1 MTKTNK
7 SLLCALLATVLVL
20 TCALAL
26 LPVALPTSANA
37 ATNTITYLTN
47 PSAENKSNP
56 AVTGDFT
63 AIDSTNTD
71 NTLKLVLGSKVF
83 LGGEDGLKLGSS
95 NGAGDFSFV
104 VPQNA
109 ISISFK
115 IKAFNAKE
123 VGSFNI
129 GSTTYTITSEFADYV
144 YPKSGSLKVGET
156 ITLKSTKRAYVKSI
170 SITYEESS
178 SNPVTVTING
188 AVQEGNVVD
197 NDQYKLSVEGA
208 GDKGLV
214 VGGQYKATL
223 QLKSADLTA
232 TLKANGTEIESGTI
246 YDIGEATTLAFT
258 VEVQQNTC
266 EHTHKTFVP
275 ASEPTCQTKGNETAY
290 YHCDDC
296 GHNFAD
302 EAMTVPFTPVELPL
316 ADHNL
321 VVDAENS
328 SAATCITDGNE
339 VKKCTTEGCT
349 YVEETVIPALG
360 HDFDE
365 NDICTRC
372 GVKKP
377 YSVTIEPS
385 DFTETGGY
393 KPNNGEKIINN
404 ISVTVY
410 QVMKQGTNIQ
420 FQKNAG
426 YLILNNVSLKSIKI
440 TPSTNYITVSIF
452 DSAENAEKN
461 NGGTT
466 VSAVDGVYALNV
478 TNKYIRI
485 AAGSDTVKLSS
496 IEVVYPE
503 HDHQYKDVYD
513 ETYHWQACEVCNLST
528 EKAEHDWTEES
539 TIDSTC
545 TVEGEKVSNCDC
557 GATKTETIAP
567 KGHDWGEWVA
577 IEGNQHQRTC
587 KRDPAHTETADCEL
601 VYDGDESGHW
611 QKCETCHRKTDTEEH
626 VWDDGTVRREAT
638 CTTEGVK
645 GFSCTVCHKGTKSEA
660 IPALGHNYSQTSR
673 TDSTCSTKGSL
684 VETCDKCGDVK
695 TTTLELAPDKHEHI
709 VVDMAVAATCTAEG
723 KTEGTHCEACHTVV
737 KAQNVIPVDPNVHEW
752 DVPRHVDGT
761 ETHRYVCK
769 HNAEHTRDEDCTYD
783 GGVCTKC
790 SAAKPTVAEKQFVV
804 TETIEAGDGTIVKDG
819 KLYVK
824 AGSRI
829 VVKYTITAN
838 SGVSALEA
846 TLKANANFNFVSMT
860 AGTLDNADITVTGTD
875 VASDVKKA
883 VVTAKAGGFA
893 QVDVVLLTV
902 VYELTDGATIDEN
915 MAFGMDLQVCYQGN
929 VVSADGVEVVGN
941 DAKFAERSADLP
953 TITVNGK
960 TTAEELHFTYNG
972 QNVTADKFV
981 VGGRSDVPTVT
992 WTEVSNAGTYTL
1004 VLTFA
1009 DNGTYGEQT
1018 ATFTV
1023 VVDKVVLAAGDFG
1036 IALKDGVNLV
1046 KKLSGGKV
1054 AWTLDDF
1061 VLSYNGAAIVSG
1073 DGVADV
1079 GALATADSLQLT
1091 EAGSKDVTIALA
1103 VAADGNYT
1111 VDGAVEAVFTL
1122 TAEKTTLTFDGI
1134 ADIDGKSK
1142 YYDGAEVNVGA
1153 PVVKADGVVVDGI
1166 AINVTVT
1173 KDGISADGIVNAG
1186 VYTVK
1191 FATALTDE
1199 QKKDY
1204 EDIVLTL
1211 SYTVNKLTVGKIA
1224 FSYDGNIV
1232 SWQAVKCYA
1241 DNADNLV
1248 DLVSASDVRYTVD
1261 GTETAALKIVADGT
1275 KQNYTVTLV
1284 ATDNYIVPEGNRT
1297 ATTKDVRTVKFVDE
1311 KHAEVS
1317 KYVFD
1322 GQKVVATVPESVAK
1336 WTFDGW
1342 FVGADKYDFDL
1353 VVTANIT
1360 LTARWTAEVTLT
1372 VKYVYN
1378 GAVKAKQATVT
1389 TSGNTLVAE
1398 VAGLDGTKI
1407 AVSWLKLVGYYTDEA
1422 CTTVATTIANAN
1434 DVTIYAKYA
1443 LAIGNGDIDGDGNVT
1458 NNDII
1463 LYRKL
1468 IVGGYKILSVATG
1481 DEFDSALT
1489 TLDEG
1494 YVRFFLAVA
1503 DIDNSGEGATPDI
1516 RDIATLRMALVE
1528 QDGYRVDNGEVVAP
1542 TSDEGNVDAKA
1553 VDTSVE
1559 NIVYALL
1566 PVTVYDGK
1574 AA

>member
-37 ATNTITYLTN
+37 ASDVYELVTDASTLKVGDEIVIATTGLNIAMSTKQNNNNRGTATATPKGNNTITLSADVQILTLQAGTKDGTFAFYTGTDYLYAA
-47 PSAENKSNP
+47 SSGSNYLKTE
-56 AVTGDFT
+56 AKLSDNSSWKIEIADDGIATIKAQG
-63 AIDSTNTD
+63 TNTRNWLRYNSSASLFSCYKSEQND
-71 NTLKLVLGSKVF
+71 VVICRKVV
-83 LGGEDGLKLGSS
+83 
-95 NGAGDFSFV
+95 ASF
-104 VPQNA
+104 
-109 ISISFK
+109 
-115 IKAFNAKE
+115 
-123 VGSFNI
+123 
-129 GSTTYTITSEFADYV
+129 T
-144 YPKSGSLKVGET
+144 
-156 ITLKSTKRAYVKSI
+156 
-170 SITYEESS
+170 
-178 SNPVTVTING
+178 PVTVTING
-188 AVQEGNVVD
+188 VAQEGNVVD

-232 TLKANGTEIESGTI
+232 TLKANGTEIESGKT
-246 YDIGEATTLAFT
+246 YDIGEATTLDFT

-321 VVDAENS
+321 VVDAEKS
-328 SAATCITDGNE
+328 SAATCTADGKE

-349 YVEETVIPALG
+349 YTEETVIPALG
-360 HDFDE
+360 HDLDE
-365 NDICTRC
+365 NGTCSRC
-372 GVKKP
+372 GFECVELVYTDVP
-377 YSVTIEPS
+377 ASYG
-385 DFTETGGY
+385 DAET
-393 KPNNGEKIINN
+393 KIING
-404 ISVTVY
+404 ISITFN
-410 QVMKQGTNIQ
+410 QVMQINKSQIQ
-420 FQKNAG
+420 LKKTTG
-426 YLILNNVSLKSIKI
+426 YIILNNITVQSIKVAAAVTSKI
-440 TPSTNYITVSIF
+440 VVSMY
-452 DSAENAEKN
+452 DTAAEAASGKGTAVTAEN
-461 NGGTT
+461 
-466 VSAVDGVYALNV
+466 GVYNLNAI
-478 TNKYIRI
+478 NKYIRI
-485 AAGSDTVKLSS
+485 NAGSNAVQLDK
-496 IEVVYPE
+496 IEIVYRAHVHSYE
-503 HDHQYKDVYD
+503 AKYD
-513 ETYHWQACEVCNLST
+513 ENYHWEECACG
-528 EKAEHDWTEES
+528 EKINQAEHVWIEDHATNA
-539 TIDSTC
+539 TC
-545 TVEGEKVSNCDC
+545 TAEGETVYKCTC
-557 GATKTETIAP
+557 GATKTESIA
-567 KGHDWGEWVA
+567 KTEHDW
-577 IEGNQHQRTC
+577 
-587 KRDPAHTETADCEL
+587 D
-601 VYDGDESGHW
+601 YDN
-611 QKCETCHRKTDTEEH
+611 
-626 VWDDGTVRREAT
+626 GTVTTAPT
-638 CTTEGVK
+638 CTEDGVK
-645 GFSCTVCHKGTKSEA
+645 TIKCKNCDETKTQP
-660 IPALGHNYSQTSR
+660 IRALGHNYSQTSL
-673 TDSTCSTKGSL
+673 TESTCSTKGTL
-684 VETCDKCGDVK
+684 VETCAKCGDVK
-695 TTTLELAPDKHEHI
+695 TTTLELDPTKHEHV

-737 KAQNVIPVDPNVHEW
+737 DAQNVIPVDPNAHEW
-752 DVPRHVDGT
+752 DDPQHVDGT

-875 VASDVKKA
+875 VAADVKKA

-902 VYELTDGATIDEN
+902 VYELTDSATIDES

-929 VVSADGVEVVGN
+929 VVSTDGVEVVGN

-960 TTAEELHFTYNG
+960 TSAEELHFTYDG

-981 VGGRSDVPTVT
+981 VAGRTDAPTVT
-992 WTEVSNAGTYTL
+992 WTEVADAGTYTL
-1004 VLTFA
+1004 VLNFA

-1036 IALKDGVNLV
+1036 IALKDGVSLT

-1061 VLSYNGAAIVSG
+1061 VLSYDGAAIVSG

-1091 EAGSKDVTIALA
+1091 EAGSKDVTITLA

-1122 TAEKTTLTFDGI
+1122 TAQKTTLTFDGI

-1173 KDGISADGIVNAG
+1173 KDGIAADGIVNAG
-1186 VYTVK
+1186 AYTVK
-1191 FATALTDE
+1191 FATALADE

-1204 EDIVLTL
+1204 EDITLTL

-1261 GTETAALKIVADGT
+1261 GTENTALKIVADGT

-1311 KHAEVS
+1311 KHAETS

-1322 GQKVVATVPESVAK
+1322 GQKVAATVPESVAK

-1389 TSGNTLVAE
+1389 TSGNTLVSE
-1398 VAGLDGTKI
+1398 VARLDGTKI
-1407 AVSWLKLVGYYTDEA
+1407 AASWLKLVGYYTDEA

-1434 DVTIYAKYA
+1434 EVTIYAKYA

-1468 IVGGYKILSVATG
+1468 IVGGYKILSVAAG

-1494 YVRFFLAVA
+1494 YVHFFLAVA

-1553 VDTSVE
+1553 VDTTVK

-1574 AA
+1574 VA